1 MDVLK
6 RKMKFLA
13 TKLSALQSE
22 VKVSKEIYELA
33 SREVDAMFNEK
44 YFPEASIIE
53 ERDQNKDLEEYDPEN
68 DKETPEEQDLNSKQE
83 TPQPEDMP
91 DQISA
96 AKDADPEVKK
106 MFKKI
111 ASRCHPDKLQDMDDG
126 FEKVKK
132 EQLYQKA
139 RQALENNDVLIM
151 ADVANQL
158 GVEIPEITEV
168 QLKQTEQKIISIKKE
183 LSMIESTAVWHWF
196 FTEDPTKKD
205 DILKQLFQLMYE
217 QQNSR
222 T

>member
-1 MDVLK
+1 
-6 RKMKFLA
+6 MKFLA

>member
-1 MDVLK
+1 VDVLK